1 MAQRPY
7 PRSKRVSELL
17 LEEISWLI
25 KRELKDPRIGFVTLT
40 GVDVSKDLRHARVH
54 VSVMG
59 DDDERASSINGLKSA
74 VGFIKKRLGENL
86 KLRNQ
91 PDLDFVL
98 DTSLDKVKR
107 IDELI
112 KDMKQRDTVEE
123 GVREDNVEDESADES
138 AGEEC

>member
-1 MAQRPY
+1 MALRPY

-40 GVDVSKDLRHARVH
+40 GVEVSKDIRYARVY

-59 DDDERASSINGLKSA
+59 TDDERASCIKGLKHA

-86 KLRNQ
+86 RLRNL
-91 PDLDFVL
+91 PDLEFVL

-107 IDELI
+107 INELI
-112 KDMKQRDTVEE
+112 KDIKQSDTTT
-123 GVREDNVEDESADES
+123 DTT
-138 AGEEC
+138 GEER

>member
-40 GVDVSKDLRHARVH
+40 GVDVSKDLRHARAH
-54 VSVMG
+54 VSIMG
-59 DDDERASSINGLKSA
+59 DDDERASCIKGLKNA

-86 KLRNQ
+86 TLKNL
-91 PDLDFVL
+91 PDLNFVL
-98 DTSLDKVKR
+98 DTSLDEVRR
-107 IDELI
+107 IENLLKDI
-112 KDMKQRDTVEE
+112 KQQGIADADVGE
-123 GVREDNVEDESADES
+123 GS
-138 AGEEC
+138 

>member
-54 VSVMG
+54 VSIMG
-59 DDDERASSINGLKSA
+59 DDDERASCIKGLKNA
-74 VGFIKKRLGENL
+74 VGFIKKGLGENL
-86 KLRNQ
+86 TLKNL
-91 PDLDFVL
+91 PDLEFVL
-98 DTSLDKVKR
+98 DTSLDEVSR
-107 IDELI
+107 IENLLKDI
-112 KDMKQRDTVEE
+112 KQQGIADNDIGE
-123 GVREDNVEDESADES
+123 GS
-138 AGEEC
+138 

>member
-25 KRELKDPRIGFVTLT
+25 KRELKDPRVGFVTLT
-40 GVDVSKDLRHARVH
+40 GVDVSRDLRRARVH
-54 VSVMG
+54 VSIMG
-59 DDDERASSINGLKSA
+59 DEDERASCIKGLKSA

-86 KLRNQ
+86 NLKNQ

-98 DTSLDKVKR
+98 DTSLDEVRK
-107 IDELI
+107 IDSLLKDI
-112 KDMKQRDTVEE
+112 KQQDIADTDVGE
-123 GVREDNVEDESADES
+123 GS
-138 AGEEC
+138 